1 MKLSIITV
9 CFNSQNT
16 LQRTINSVASQ
27 TYPDIEYII
36 IDGDSRDNT
45 VRLIKEN
52 QSLINCW
59 VSEPDEGIYD
69 AMNKGIILATGDVI
83 GFLNS
88 DDIFYNESAAAT
100 IMCRFNNL
108 DIDIVH
114 GELNFVNNKLK
125 LVRNWQGSPY
135 ETGAFTRGWHPAH
148 PTFYVRREV
157 YAKLEPYDTTMRV
170 AADFEMMLRAI
181 EVHKFS
187 SSFID
192 ETLIAFSMGGN
203 STGSIRNIL
212 RGNREILRAFKKNN
226 IKVNSLMYVINRL
239 LPKFA
244 NLIKFKFGIKS

>member
-27 TYPDIEYII
+27 TYLDIEYII

-45 VRLIKEN
+45 VCLIKEN
-52 QSLINCW
+52 QSLINHW

-69 AMNKGIILATGDVI
+69 AMNKGIALATGDVI

-88 DDIFYNESAAAT
+88 DDVFYNESAAAT
-100 IMCRFNNL
+100 IMRRFNNL

-114 GELNFVNNKLK
+114 GGLNFINNKSK
-125 LVRNWQGSPY
+125 LVRNWEGSPY

-157 YAKLEPYDTTMRV
+157 YAKLEPHDTTMPV
-170 AADFEMMLRAI
+170 AADFEIMLRAI
-181 EVHKFS
+181 EVHKFP

-192 ETLIAFSMGGN
+192 ETLITFSIGGK

-212 RGNREILRAFKKNN
+212 RGNLEILRAFKKNN
-226 IKVNSLMYVINRL
+226 IKVNPLMYFINRL

-244 NLIKFKFGIKS
+244 NLIKFKFGIKL

>member
-16 LQRTINSVASQ
+16 LQRTIHSVASQ

-36 IDGDSRDNT
+36 IDGESRDNT

-52 QSLINCW
+52 QSVINRW

-69 AMNKGIILATGDVI
+69 AMNKGIAMATGDVI

-88 DDIFYNESAAAT
+88 DDVFYNESAAAT
-100 IMCRFNNL
+100 IMHRFNNP

-114 GELNFVNNKLK
+114 GGLNFINNKSK
-125 LVRNWQGSPY
+125 LVRTWQGSPY
-135 ETGAFTRGWHPAH
+135 EPGAFARGWHPAH

-157 YAKLEPYDTTMRV
+157 YAKLEPYDTTMPV

-192 ETLIAFSMGGN
+192 ETLIVFSMGGN

-212 RGNREILRAFKKNN
+212 RGNREILKAFKKNN
-226 IKVNSLMYVINRL
+226 IKVNSLMYMIRRL
-239 LPKFA
+239 IPKIA
-244 NLIKFKFGIKS
+244 NLIKFRFGIKS

>member
-16 LQRTINSVASQ
+16 LQRTIHSVASQ

-52 QSLINCW
+52 QSVINRW

-69 AMNKGIILATGDVI
+69 AMNKGIAMATGDVI

-88 DDIFYNESAAAT
+88 DDVFYNESAAAT
-100 IMCRFNNL
+100 IMDRFNNQN
-108 DIDIVH
+108 IDIVH
-114 GELNFVNNKLK
+114 GGLNFINNESK
-125 LVRNWQGSPY
+125 LVRTWQGSPY
-135 ETGAFTRGWHPAH
+135 EPNAFARGWHPAH

-157 YAKLEPYDTTMRV
+157 YAKLEPYDTTMPV

-192 ETLIAFSMGGN
+192 ETLIVFSMGGN

-212 RGNREILRAFKKNN
+212 RGNREILKAFKKNK
-226 IKVNSLMYVINRL
+226 IKVNSLMYVIRRL
-239 LPKFA
+239 IPKIA
-244 NLIKFKFGIKS
+244 NLIKFRFGIKS